1 MGFKMF
7 SSIPNG
13 FFDIDNMEKLGE
25 KYRKSTS
32 NINPADDLDS
42 FAKNYKDNTD
52 QSNPYEQSFSIDEL
66 RGAYPDVNQEKQ
78 SVEISLTT
86 GVAIITRLKI
96 ANGQYVSKVLKDR
109 VDTNLIEEDV
119 DKFKK
124 AGFTSYQVK
133 DNKILYLTKFNIL

>member
-1 MGFKMF
+1 MF

-32 NINPADDLDS
+32 NKIDPNDLLDS
-42 FAKNYKDNTD
+42 LSQDSETIIPNQN
-52 QSNPYEQSFSIDEL
+52 NPYEQSFNIDEL
-66 RGAYPDVNQEKQ
+66 RGAYPEANQEKQ
-78 SVEISLTT
+78 SIEISLTT

-96 ANGQYVSKVLKDR
+96 ANGQYVTKVLKDR
-109 VDTNLIEEDV
+109 IDTKFIEEDV

-124 AGFTSYQVK
+124 VGFTSYQVK
-133 DNKILYLTKFNIL
+133 DSKILYLTKFNIL